1 MRYIVLGLGI
11 FLNQNLYNY
20 VFLRYFKLYAIMANK
35 KRKKGGVK
43 KMGEGAI
50 GKILALAMWITGIL
64 VSLAV
69 GFGMI
74 SGTLTIPYVE
84 VIVPIAGWIV
94 VVLTLASVVL
104 GIVDRF

>member
-1 MRYIVLGLGI
+1 MV
-11 FLNQNLYNY
+11 
-20 VFLRYFKLYAIMANK
+20 NK
-35 KRKKGGVK
+35 KSKGGVK
-43 KMGEGAI
+43 MASGGLGKLVSLGAW
-50 GKILALAMWITGIL
+50 LTGIL

-94 VVLTLASVVL
+94 VILTLVSVIL
-104 GIVDRF
+104 AIANKF